1 MAARRKTQKR
11 TAGARSQFSTGDDVQ
26 IELRHVYE
34 DLDRHG
40 NVRIYFWRGK
50 GHRKVRIREAPGTKA
65 FRHAYDAA
73 AALDTLKRP
82 ATPEEAAGLAA
93 HATITLPKPGTYR
106 WLCAR
111 YMAEC
116 AEFLRNDPQTRHVRK
131 LILENTYDEAIAPGS
146 TDTFADFPLEHL
158 SLKALYVL
166 RDRKLD
172 KPGAANNRVKALRQ
186 VFKWAVQ
193 PNVQLMKSNLA
204 RDVPLFPTTGDGFH
218 TWTIEEVRAFAKRH
232 PLGTKAHLA
241 LGLLLFTGVRRSD
254 VVLLGRQMIR
264 GGWLH
269 FTETKNGRRK
279 PKARQLPV
287 LPALQHI
294 IDHSPAGNMTF
305 LVTEYDRP
313 FTGNGFGNKMRDW
326 CNEAGLPQCS
336 AHGLRKAGATI
347 AADNG
352 ATEHQLMAIFGWES
366 PKQAAL
372 YTRRANRRK
381 LAGAGMAF
389 IDLGDLDGIEEIDDP
404 DSEDEA

>member
-1 MAARRKTQKR
+1 M
-11 TAGARSQFSTGDDVQ
+11 Q

-34 DLDRHG
+34 DTDRHG

-50 GHRKVRIREAPGTKA
+50 GHRKVRIRENPGTKP
-65 FRHAYDAA
+65 FRDAYDAA
-73 AALDTLKRP
+73 AALDTVIKP
-82 ATPEEAAGLAA
+82 KTPEQAAGLAP
-93 HATITLPKPGTYR
+93 HATLTLPKPGTYR

-116 AEFLRNDPQTRHVRK
+116 ADYLQCDPLTRKTRRQ
-131 LILENTYDEAIAPGS
+131 ILESTFDEPTSPGAS
-146 TDTFADFPLEHL
+146 DTFADVPLDQI
-158 SLKALYVL
+158 SLQALYVL

-172 KPGAANNRVKALRQ
+172 LPGAGNNRVKALRQ
-186 VFKWAVQ
+186 VYKWAVA
-193 PNVQLMKSNLA
+193 PNVQIVKVNLA
-204 RDVPLFPTTGDGFH
+204 RDVQLFRPKTTEGFH
-218 TWTIEEVRAFAKRH
+218 TWTIEEVRAFARRH

-264 GGWLH
+264 EGWLH
-269 FTETKNGRRK
+269 FTERKNGKRK

-326 CNEAGLPQCS
+326 CDEAGLPQCS

-372 YTRRANRRK
+372 YTRKANRRK

-389 IDLGDLDGIEEIDDP
+389 IDLGDLDGVDEVDDP
-404 DSEDEA
+404 SSEEGN

>member
-1 MAARRKTQKR
+1 M
-11 TAGARSQFSTGDDVQ
+11 Q
-26 IELRHVYE
+26 IDLPYVYE

-50 GHRKVRIREAPGTKA
+50 GHSKVRIREQPGTKA
-65 FRHAYDAA
+65 FRDAYDAA
-73 AALDTLKRP
+73 AALDTLKREP
-82 ATPEEAAGLAA
+82 TPEQAAGIASNS
-93 HATITLPKPGTYR
+93 TVTLPKPGTYR

-116 AEFLRNDPQTRHVRK
+116 ADYLRNDLQTRKTRK
-131 LILENTYDEAIAPGS
+131 QILEATYDEPIAPDS
-146 TDTFADFPLEHL
+146 SDTFANMPLEYL

-172 KPGAANNRVKALRQ
+172 LPGAGNNRVKALRQ
-186 VFKWAVQ
+186 VFKWAVA
-193 PNVQLMKSNLA
+193 PNVQIVKVNLA
-204 RDVPLFPTTGDGFH
+204 RDIKLFETEGDGFH

-264 GGWLH
+264 DGWLH
-269 FTETKNGRRK
+269 FTEKKHGRRK

-287 LPALQHI
+287 LPALRHI
-294 IDHSPAGNMTF
+294 VDHSPAGNLTF

-326 CNEAGLPQCS
+326 CDQAGLPQCS

-372 YTRRANRRK
+372 YTRKANRRK

-389 IDLGDLDGIEEIDDP
+389 IDLGDLDGIEDVDDP
-404 DSEDEA
+404 NSEDEA

>member
-1 MAARRKTQKR
+1 M
-11 TAGARSQFSTGDDVQ
+11 Q

-34 DLDRHG
+34 DTDRHG

-50 GHRKVRIREAPGTKA
+50 GHRKIRIRETPGTKP
-65 FRHAYDAA
+65 FRDAYDAA
-73 AALDTLKRP
+73 AALDTLIKP
-82 ATPEEAAGLAA
+82 PTPEEAAGHAA
-93 HATITLPKPGTYR
+93 HCTLTLPKPGTYR
-106 WLCAR
+106 WLCSR
-111 YMAEC
+111 YMAASPEYLQC
-116 AEFLRNDPQTRHVRK
+116 DPQTRRTRRQ
-131 LILENTYDEAIAPGS
+131 ILEHTYDEPTSPGAS
-146 TDTFADFPLEHL
+146 TTFADVPLDQL
-158 SLKALYVL
+158 TLQALYVL
-166 RDRKLD
+166 RDRKLAL
-172 KPGAANNRVKALRQ
+172 PGAANNRVKALRQ
-186 VFKWAVQ
+186 VFKWAVA
-193 PNVQLMKSNLA
+193 PNVQIVKVNLA
-204 RDVPLFPTTGDGFH
+204 RDVQLFKPESNEGFH
-218 TWTIEEVRAFAKRH
+218 TWTIEEVRAFARRH

-264 GGWLH
+264 DGWLH
-269 FTETKNGRRK
+269 FTEKKNGRRK
-279 PKARQLPV
+279 PKARQLPI

-294 IDHSPAGNMTF
+294 IAHSPAGNMTF

-326 CNEAGLPQCS
+326 CDEAGLPQCS

-372 YTRRANRRK
+372 YTRKANRKK

-389 IDLGDLDGIEEIDDP
+389 IDLGDLDGVDEVDDP
-404 DSEDEA
+404 HSEDEA

>member
-1 MAARRKTQKR
+1 M
-11 TAGARSQFSTGDDVQ
+11 Q
-26 IELRHVYE
+26 IELRHVHE
-34 DLDRHG
+34 DIDRHG

-50 GHRKVRIREAPGTKA
+50 GHRKIRIRETPGTRA
-65 FRHAYDAA
+65 FRDAYDAA
-73 AALDTLKRP
+73 FALDTSTKPR
-82 ATPEEAAGLAA
+82 TPEQAAGLAP
-93 HATITLPKPGTYR
+93 HSLLLLPKPGTYR

-116 AEFLRNDPQTRHVRK
+116 ADFLQCDPLTRRTRRQ
-131 LILENTYDEAIAPGS
+131 ILESTWDEPTEPGAP
-146 TDTFADFPLEHL
+146 TTFADVPLDQL
-158 SLKALYVL
+158 SLQALYVL
-166 RDRKLD
+166 RDRKLAL
-172 KPGAANNRVKALRQ
+172 PGAANNRVKALRQ
-186 VFKWAVQ
+186 IFKWAVA
-193 PNVQLMKSNLA
+193 PNVQILKVNLA
-204 RDVPLFPTTGDGFH
+204 RDVELFKPKSDEGFH
-218 TWTIEEVRAFAKRH
+218 TWTIDEVRAFAKRH

-264 GGWLH
+264 EGWLH
-269 FTETKNGRRK
+269 FTEKKNGRRK
-279 PKARQLPV
+279 PKARQLPI

-294 IDHSPAGNMTF
+294 IDRSPAGNLTF
-305 LVTEYDRP
+305 LVTDYDRP

-372 YTRRANRRK
+372 YTKKANRRK

-389 IDLGDLDGIEEIDDP
+389 IELGDLDGIEEVEDP
-404 DSEDEA
+404 HSEDEA

>member
-1 MAARRKTQKR
+1 M
-11 TAGARSQFSTGDDVQ
+11 Q
-26 IELRHVYE
+26 IDLTYVYE

-50 GHRKVRIREAPGTKA
+50 GHRKVRIREQPGTKA
-65 FRHAYDAA
+65 FRDAYDAA
-73 AALDTLKRP
+73 AAQDTLKKP
-82 ATPEEAAGLAA
+82 ATVEQLAGIAPGSA
-93 HATITLPKPGTYR
+93 ITLPKPGTYR

-116 AEFLRNDPQTRHVRK
+116 AEFLRMDQQTRHVRS
-131 LILENTYDEAIAPGS
+131 LILEGSYDEPVAPGS
-146 TDTFADFPLEHL
+146 ANTFADMPLEYL
-158 SLKALYVL
+158 SLNALYVL
-166 RDRKLD
+166 RDRKLAT
-172 KPGAANNRVKALRQ
+172 PGAANNRVKALRQ

-193 PNVQLMKSNLA
+193 PNVQLLKANLA

-218 TWTIEEVRAFAKRH
+218 TWTIEEVRTFAKRH

-254 VVLLGRQMIR
+254 VVTLGRQMVR
-264 GGWLH
+264 DGWLH
-269 FTETKNGRRK
+269 FTEKKNERAK
-279 PKARQLPV
+279 PKQRQLPV
-287 LPALQHI
+287 LPALKHI
-294 IDHSPAGNMTF
+294 IEHSPNGNMTF
-305 LVTEYDRP
+305 LITEYDRP

-347 AADNG
+347 AADIG

-372 YTRRANRRK
+372 YTRKANRRK
-381 LAGAGMAF
+381 LAGAGMHF
-389 IDLGDLDGIEEIDDP
+389 IDLGDLDGVEDIADAPDEE
-404 DSEDEA
+404 EN

>member
-1 MAARRKTQKR
+1 M
-11 TAGARSQFSTGDDVQ
+11 Q
-26 IELRHVYE
+26 IELRYVYE
-34 DLDRHG
+34 DQDRHG

-50 GHRKVRIREAPGTKA
+50 GHRKIRIRENPGTKP
-65 FRHAYDAA
+65 FRDAYDAA
-73 AALDTLKRP
+73 TALDTLIKP
-82 ATPEEAAGLAA
+82 ATPEQAAGLAP
-93 HATITLPKPGTYR
+93 HSKLSLPKPGTYR
-106 WLCAR
+106 WLCSR

-116 AEFLRNDPQTRHVRK
+116 PAYLQCDPQTRKTRRQ
-131 LILENTYDEAIAPGS
+131 ILEATFDEPTSPGAS
-146 TDTFADFPLEHL
+146 TTFADVPLDQM
-158 SLKALYVL
+158 SLQALYVL

-172 KPGAANNRVKALRQ
+172 LPGAANNRVKALRQ
-186 VFKWAVQ
+186 VYKWAVA
-193 PNVQLMKSNLA
+193 PNVQIVKVNLA
-204 RDVPLFPTTGDGFH
+204 RDVLLFKPKTDEGFH

-232 PLGTKAHLA
+232 PLGTKPHLA

-254 VVLLGRQMIR
+254 VVMLGRQMIR
-264 GGWLH
+264 NDWLH
-269 FTETKNGRRK
+269 FTEKKNGRRK

-294 IDHSPAGNMTF
+294 IDHSPAGNLTF

-326 CNEAGLPQCS
+326 CDEAGLPQCS

-372 YTRRANRRK
+372 YTRKANRRK

-389 IDLGDLDGIEEIDDP
+389 IDLGDLEGIEEVDDP
-404 DSEDEA
+404 NSEDEA

>member
-1 MAARRKTQKR
+1 M
-11 TAGARSQFSTGDDVQ
+11 Q
-26 IELRHVYE
+26 IELRYVYE

-50 GHRKVRIREAPGTKA
+50 GHRKIRIRETPGTKL
-65 FRHAYDAA
+65 FRDAYDAA
-73 AALDTLKRP
+73 AELDTLIKP
-82 ATPEEAAGLAA
+82 QTPEEAACLAP
-93 HATITLPKPGTYR
+93 HSMLTLPKPGTYR
-106 WLCAR
+106 WLCTR

-116 AEFLRNDPQTRHVRK
+116 AEYLQCDPLTRRTRRQ
-131 LILENTYDEAIAPGS
+131 ILEATFDEPTAPGA
-146 TDTFADFPLEHL
+146 TTTFADVPLDQM
-158 SLKALYVL
+158 SLQALYVL

-172 KPGAANNRVKALRQ
+172 LPGAGNNRVKALRQ
-186 VFKWAVQ
+186 VYKWAVA
-193 PNVQLMKSNLA
+193 PNVQIVKVNLA
-204 RDVPLFPTTGDGFH
+204 RDVQLFKPKTNEGFH
-218 TWTIEEVRAFAKRH
+218 TWTIEEVRAFAKKH

-264 GGWLH
+264 EGWLH
-269 FTETKNGRRK
+269 FTEKKNGKRK
-279 PKARQLPV
+279 PKPRQLPV

-294 IDHSPAGNMTF
+294 IDRSPAGNMTF

-372 YTRRANRRK
+372 YTRKANRRK

-389 IDLGDLDGIEEIDDP
+389 IDLGDLEGVEEVDDP
-404 DSEDEA
+404 SSEDEPT

>member
-1 MAARRKTQKR
+1 M
-11 TAGARSQFSTGDDVQ
+11 Q

-50 GHRKVRIREAPGTKA
+50 GHRKIRIRENPGTKL
-65 FRHAYDAA
+65 FRDAYDAA
-73 AALDTLKRP
+73 AALDTLIKP
-82 ATPEEAAGLAA
+82 QSPEETAGLAP
-93 HATITLPKPGTYR
+93 HSKLTLPKPNTYR
-106 WLCAR
+106 WLCTR

-116 AEFLRNDPQTRHVRK
+116 AEYLQCDPLTRRTRQQ
-131 LILENTYDEAIAPGS
+131 ILESTFDEPTAPGAS
-146 TDTFADFPLEHL
+146 STFADVPLDQL
-158 SLKALYVL
+158 TLQALYVL

-172 KPGAANNRVKALRQ
+172 LPGAANNRVKALRQ
-186 VFKWAVQ
+186 VFKWAVA
-193 PNVQLMKSNLA
+193 PNVQIVKVNLA
-204 RDVPLFPTTGDGFH
+204 RDIQLFKPKTDEGFH

-232 PLGTKAHLA
+232 PLGSKAHLA

-254 VVLLGRQMIR
+254 VVLLGRQMLR
-264 GGWLH
+264 DGWLH
-269 FTETKNGRRK
+269 FTEKKNGKRK

-287 LPALQHI
+287 LPALRHI

-372 YTRRANRRK
+372 YTKKANRRK

-389 IDLGDLDGIEEIDDP
+389 IDLGDLKGIEEVDDP
-404 DSEDEA
+404 ASEEEN

>member
-1 MAARRKTQKR
+1 M
-11 TAGARSQFSTGDDVQ
+11 Q
-26 IELRHVYE
+26 IELRYVYE

-50 GHRKVRIREAPGTKA
+50 GHRKVRIRENPGTKP
-65 FRHAYDAA
+65 FRDAYDAA
-73 AALDTLKRP
+73 AALDTLIK
-82 ATPEEAAGLAA
+82 AQTPEEAAGLAL
-93 HATITLPKPGTYR
+93 HSTLTLPKPGTYR
-106 WLCAR
+106 WLCTR

-116 AEFLRNDPQTRHVRK
+116 AEYLQCDPLTRRTRRQ
-131 LILENTYDEAIAPGS
+131 ILEATFDEPTAPGAIS
-146 TDTFADFPLEHL
+146 TFADVPLDQM
-158 SLKALYVL
+158 SLQALYVL

-172 KPGAANNRVKALRQ
+172 LPGAGNNRVKALRQ
-186 VFKWAVQ
+186 VYKWAVA
-193 PNVQLMKSNLA
+193 PNVQIVKVNLA
-204 RDVPLFPTTGDGFH
+204 RDVQLFKPKTNEGFH
-218 TWTIEEVRAFAKRH
+218 TWTIEEVRAFAKKH

-264 GGWLH
+264 EGWLH
-269 FTETKNGRRK
+269 FTEKKNGQRK

-372 YTRRANRRK
+372 YTRKANRRK

-389 IDLGDLDGIEEIDDP
+389 IDLGDLEGVEEVDDP
-404 DSEDEA
+404 SAEEEN

>member
-1 MAARRKTQKR
+1 MAARRMTQKR
-11 TAGARSQFSTGDDVQ
+11 RAGAMSLSSAGDEVQ

-34 DLDRHG
+34 DRDRHR

-50 GHRKVRIREAPGTKA
+50 GHSKVRIREAPGTKA
-65 FRHAYDAA
+65 FRDAYDAA
-73 AALDTLKRP
+73 AALDTLKKP
-82 ATPEEAAGLAA
+82 PTPEVAAGLAP
-93 HATITLPKPGTYR
+93 HATITLPRPGTYR

-116 AEFLRNDPQTRHVRK
+116 AEFLQNDPQTRHVRK
-131 LILENTYDEAIAPGS
+131 LILENTYDEPIAPGS
-146 TDTFADFPLEHL
+146 RDTFASFPLEHL

-172 KPGAANNRVKALRQ
+172 KPAAANNRIKALRQ

-218 TWTIEEVRAFAKRH
+218 AWTIEEVRTFAKRH

-254 VVLLGRQMIR
+254 VVLFGRQMVR

-269 FTETKNGRRK
+269 FTEKKNARAK
-279 PKARQLPV
+279 PKVRQLPV

-313 FTGNGFGNKMRDW
+313 FTSNGFGNWMRKRCD
-326 CNEAGLPQCS
+326 EAALPQCS

-372 YTRRANRRK
+372 YTRKANRRK
-381 LAGAGMAF
+381 LAGAGMHF
-389 IDLGDLDGIEEIDDP
+389 IDLGDLEGVEDVADAADEE
-404 DSEDEA
+404 EN

>member
-1 MAARRKTQKR
+1 
-11 TAGARSQFSTGDDVQ
+11 VQ

-34 DLDRHG
+34 DIDRHG

-50 GHRKVRIREAPGTKA
+50 GHRKIRIRETPGTKP
-65 FRHAYDAA
+65 FRDTYDTA
-73 AALDTLKRP
+73 AALDTLIKP
-82 ATPEEAAGLAA
+82 PTPEEAAGLAP
-93 HATITLPKPGTYR
+93 HSTLTLPKPGTYR
-106 WLCAR
+106 WLCTR

-116 AEFLRNDPQTRHVRK
+116 AEFLQCEPQTRTTRRQ
-131 LILENTYDEAIAPGS
+131 ILEHTFDEPTSPGS
-146 TDTFADFPLEHL
+146 TSTFADVPLEQL
-158 SLKALYVL
+158 TLQALYVL

-172 KPGAANNRVKALRQ
+172 LPGAANNRVKALRQ
-186 VFKWAVQ
+186 VFKWAVA
-193 PNVQLMKSNLA
+193 PNVQIVKVNLA
-204 RDVPLFPTTGDGFH
+204 RDIELFKPKTDEGFH

-232 PLGTKAHLA
+232 PLGSKAHLA

-254 VVLLGRQMIR
+254 VVLLGRQMLR
-264 GGWLH
+264 DGWLH
-269 FTETKNGRRK
+269 FTEKKNGRRK

-294 IDHSPAGNMTF
+294 IDRSPAGNMTF

-372 YTRRANRRK
+372 YTRKANRKK
-381 LAGAGMAF
+381 LAGSGMAF
-389 IDLGDLDGIEEIDDP
+389 IDLGDLDGVDEVDDP
-404 DSEDEA
+404 NSEDEA